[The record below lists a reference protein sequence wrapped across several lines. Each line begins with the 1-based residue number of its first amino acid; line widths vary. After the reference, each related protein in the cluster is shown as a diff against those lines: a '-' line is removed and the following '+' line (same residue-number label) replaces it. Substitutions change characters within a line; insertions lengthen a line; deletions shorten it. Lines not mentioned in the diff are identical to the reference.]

1 MPRRSSAALVA
12 LPSVNGKPPRVKP
25 PPGMASRATAIF
37 NDIVTNMSAEH
48 FGPADIPLLRQYA
61 VACETAELAER
72 ELMTA
77 GHVID
82 GRASAWLTVQEKAH
96 RAQTALALR
105 LRCCPQSRMSKH
117 KDTSSARHRG
127 QGGLDVLMGI
137 DDDE

>member
-1 MPRRSSAALVA
+1 MTA
-12 LPSVNGKPPRVKP
+12 
-25 PPGMASRATAIF
+25 RATAIF
-37 NDIVTNMSAEH
+37 IDIVTNMSAEH

-82 GRASAWLTVQEKAH
+82 GRASAWLTVQEKAQ

-105 LRCCPQSRMSKH
+105 LRCCPQSRISKH
-117 KDTSSARHRG
+117 KDTSSARPRRTRRAHGDR
-127 QGGLDVLMGI
+127 
-137 DDDE
+137 